1 MEEKI
6 IIEGFSEF
14 IGESTLDQLAEFPE
28 LAKIR
33 DAELAKD
40 RGNGLDPKESI
51 GWFNGFKSFNLAQ
64 LRVERISEI
73 VEISPDHPRFKDML
87 AQVEED
93 GNPWGRKR
101 MIGHYFEY
109 YTNPVRYL
117 SMLSGDFGTAEVVF
131 WISRE
136 EYEKKFGTSTEM
148 DMLFRDF

>member
-1 MEEKI
+1 MKET

-14 IGESTLDQLAEFPE
+14 IGESKLDQLAEFPE

-40 RGNGLDPKESI
+40 RGNGLDPEESI
-51 GWFNGFKSFNLAQ
+51 SWFNGFKSFNLAQ

-73 VEISPDHPRFKDML
+73 VEISPNHPRFKDML

-93 GNPWGRKR
+93 RHPWGRKKSL
-101 MIGHYFEY
+101 GHYFEY

-117 SMLSGDFGTAEVVF
+117 AMLSGDFGTDESVF

-136 EYEKKFGTSTEM
+136 EYERTFGTSTEM